1 MTGRTGRF
9 GRKGISVNFVHNQKS
24 FQDMM
29 AIQQATGKTI
39 TKVETGDYD
48 MMDEVCS
55 IVFWVLATRLTV
67 TLTLNPITAT
77 KSNPE
82 EEIK

>member
-1 MTGRTGRF
+1 MT
-9 GRKGISVNFVHNQKS
+9 
-24 FQDMM
+24 
-29 AIQQATGKTI
+29 IQQATGKTI

-55 IVFWVLATRLTV
+55 IVFWVLATRLKV